1 MALQDYVKQNEA
13 EFSDQIKLTC
23 TVLPTYYTELDVTAA
38 TPEVVAAN
46 ADCLVMEYQ
55 VRRQQALSEAGRA
68 STSER
73 NRARYGDP
81 ALPNKAVDM
90 AYPTAPATVP
100 SPVMPGIEGRYRKFA
115 DFLKS
120 RSGYTEAIG
129 VALGIV
135 EANQVQ
141 PDLSLVKPVLPLSL
155 SGVQVYIGWKW
166 QGYGTW
172 LSALRIEVDRGQGWG
187 LLTIDTIPGYTDTTP
202 LPTPGQKW
210 KYRGIFVLDDAP
222 IGQWSDVAEIMVAA

>member
-1 MALQDYVKQNEA
+1 MALQDYVKKNDA
-13 EFSDQIKLTC
+13 EFSDQMKLTC
-23 TVLPTYYTELDVTAA
+23 SVLPTYYAALGLTAA
-38 TPEVVAAN
+38 TPEVVVAN

-55 VRRQQALSEAGRA
+55 ARRQQALSDAGRA

-90 AYPTAPATVP
+90 AYPTAPAVVP
-100 SPVMPGIEGRYRKFA
+100 SPVMPGIEGRYRSFA
-115 DFLKS
+115 NFLKAQ
-120 RSGYTEAIG
+120 SGYTEAIG

-135 EANQVQ
+135 GANQVQ

-155 SGVQVYIGWKW
+155 SGVQVYIDWKW
-166 QGYGTW
+166 QGMSKW

-187 LLTIDTIPGYTDTTP
+187 C
-202 LPTPGQKW
+202 
-210 KYRGIFVLDDAP
+210 
-222 IGQWSDVAEIMVAA
+222 